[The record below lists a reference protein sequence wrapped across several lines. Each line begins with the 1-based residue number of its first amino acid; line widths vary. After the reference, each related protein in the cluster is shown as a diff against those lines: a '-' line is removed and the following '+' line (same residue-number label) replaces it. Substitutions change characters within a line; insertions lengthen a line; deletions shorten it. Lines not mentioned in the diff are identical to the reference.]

1 MILQADKLTLQYGS
15 RVIADKLDFDVEKA
29 EIISIIGPN
38 GSGKSTLLKSLGRL
52 LKPTR
57 GSVLLEGR
65 DIQTM
70 KSGDVARK
78 MAILPQSSTAP
89 PDMTVFRCGKDD

>member
-15 RVIADKLDFDVEKA
+15 RIIADELDFNVDKS

-52 LKPTR
+52 LNRRAESFCWKA
-57 GSVLLEGR
+57 GISDG
-65 DIQTM
+65 
-70 KSGDVARK
+70 
-78 MAILPQSSTAP
+78 
-89 PDMTVFRCGKDD
+89 